1 MNRHKKSSR
10 IGSLVGVRDAELAKA
25 INEIVERSH
34 GRVTKS
40 AILRTAAWEKV
51 NEINRSGKLEQA
63 IPPA

>member
-40 AILRTAAWEKV
+40 AILRTVTA
-51 NEINRSGKLEQA
+51 
-63 IPPA
+63 